1 MAANRDYYDVLGVA
15 RTATADDIRK
25 AHRRLAR
32 KLHPDVNKAADAAKQ
47 FAEIQQ
53 AYDILSDPAKRTQ
66 YDRFGHVGG
75 GFNGDDSASGGGRSA
90 RRGAGT
96 RGPAGAQVNAE
107 DFSAIFEEL
116 FQRGGRS
123 HDGGREGGRGGAERV
138 ASPTSGEDLEQEIEI
153 DFTSAALGGTRT
165 LHTVDG
171 HGNSTSFDVRIPPGI
186 ENGGRLRLRGK
197 GGAGRRGGPAGDL
210 LLRIKVAPHPWFRRE
225 GLDIVLDVP
234 ITIAEAGLGT
244 TVDVPLLRGSVSLRI
259 PAGSSSGR
267 RLRVKGKG
275 VATADGQHG
284 DFLANITIVAPR
296 DLSDS
301 DKAKLTAL
309 ADSLENPRTQLP
321 WAREVAGG

>member
-15 RTATADDIRK
+15 RTASADDIRK

-32 KLHPDVNKAADAAKQ
+32 TLHPDVNKAADATKQ

-53 AYDILSDPAKRTQ
+53 AYDVLSDPAKRTQ

-75 GFNGDDSASGGGRSA
+75 GFNGEDAASGPRPGRRAASA
-90 RRGAGT
+90 

-116 FQRGGRS
+116 FQRGGQGDQGRS
-123 HDGGREGGRGGAERV
+123 GAARA
-138 ASPTSGEDLEQEIEI
+138 ASPVAGKDLEQEIEI
-153 DFTSAALGGTRT
+153 DFTSAAVGGTRT

-171 HGNSTSFDVRIPPGI
+171 HGNSTNFDVRIPPGI

-197 GGAGRRGGPAGDL
+197 GSVGRRGGSAGDL
-210 LLRIKVAPHPWFRRE
+210 LLRIKVAAHPWFRRE

-234 ITIAEAGLGT
+234 ITIAEAALGA
-244 TVDVPLLRGSVSLRI
+244 TVDVPLLRGSVTLRI
-259 PAGSSSGR
+259 PPGSSSGR

-275 VATADGQHG
+275 VNTADGQHG
-284 DFLANITIVAPR
+284 DFLANIAIVAPR
-296 DLSDS
+296 ELSES
-301 DKAKLTAL
+301 DTAALTAL
-309 ADSLENPRTQLP
+309 AGSLENPRSQLP
-321 WAREVAGG
+321 WAREVSGG